1 MEANSCD
8 QAVKKP
14 DKYPLLSPTLRKIIV
29 LACTLSIPH
38 RNVKKSVHFC
48 QYTKTCLE
56 IKFLMHDS
64 VASAAPGWRVLAN
77 DFWVGLSGHAKS
89 IINLCG
95 IYQRNIFDVIVIM
108 IMTMIIHVIMITTS
122 IYYIYLKKS
131 GSLSAMYLFLI
142 SESWIF
148 LCLCSYPGSR
158 YPVLS
163 NWLVLSCCIDG
174 CHTLMLQ
181 KN

>member
-89 IINLCG
+89 IINLCD

-122 IYYIYLKKS
+122 IYYIYLKKVVH
-131 GSLSAMYLFLI
+131 YLQCTYSWFLKAEYFFVCAPTLDQDI
-142 SESWIF
+142 QFWATDW
-148 LCLCSYPGSR
+148 Y
-158 YPVLS
+158 Y
-163 NWLVLSCCIDG
+163 LVA
-174 CHTLMLQ
+174 LMAVTP
-181 KN
+181 